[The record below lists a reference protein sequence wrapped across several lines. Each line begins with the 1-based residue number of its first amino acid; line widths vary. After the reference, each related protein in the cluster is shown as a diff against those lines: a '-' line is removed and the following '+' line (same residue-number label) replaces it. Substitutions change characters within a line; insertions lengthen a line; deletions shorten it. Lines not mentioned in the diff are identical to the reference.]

1 MSKQKGN
8 TKNISNRVVNT
19 NKKITSS
26 QRSYK
31 HWLYQWIFLL
41 ALSNLLPNLLVAGV
55 RLNNE
60 KRLIDKLRKTYPQKF
75 GRPLVNL
82 TGPVVITLR
91 SQLIQI
97 VKVDPNSQVLVTNVW
112 NNFNWK
118 DPYLSWEPK
127 DYNNLKTIRLP
138 ASFAFE
144 IDIKLLNNADERL
157 DYQREALLV
166 IYSTGDIQWI
176 PRSIFSSTCH
186 IDLKRFP
193 FDRQNCSI
201 SFGSWA
207 YDDSLIDLDFY
218 YNNTPI
224 DLSDYESSKEWQ
236 IQTQFLYGMKTIREQ
251 DNKNYTVL
259 TYYVVMNRNPGFYTY
274 LLIMPC
280 VLLAILTMVVFWLPP
295 ETPSKIILGM
305 NIFTAFFLLLLLLA
319 ELVPTSTNEVPYIGI
334 YFCLNMVMI
343 ALSSFLCTIVVHVYF
358 RAETFCRMPPIL
370 KKIFLEW
377 LARIYFMQPPKS
389 NQSVTERTLLNSGLM
404 HGGKNVQNADK
415 FEKFEL
421 LKERFKNYR
430 ENVLKIGFDNLLKT
444 HPAIASSCTNV
455 NNNGSNANVFL
466 SDNSSPTSSL
476 NNQNLHKQTCCCSY
490 CAYCTQQQTILTEI
504 AYLNNL
510 EHDIKEIRD
519 YLRDTRK
526 KLENKELKVKLAAD
540 WKQTALVLDRTFF
553 FIYLFITIITLIV
566 MFPTELNMVN
576 KNKMQMKSSG
586 AVSTDALV
594 STTTAAASING
605 YQERNSSGFLF
616 F

>member
-1 MSKQKGN
+1 MQLN
-8 TKNISNRVVNT
+8 TDISTHGVSITVKRLLWQCISLSIIISELGVVFGYA
-19 NKKITSS
+19 TS
-26 QRSYK
+26 
-31 HWLYQWIFLL
+31 
-41 ALSNLLPNLLVAGV
+41 GT

-60 KRLIDKLRKTYPQKF
+60 KKLIDKLQKTYPQKF

-82 TGPVVITLR
+82 TGPVVISLR

-118 DPYLSWEPK
+118 DPYLSWDPK
-127 DYNNLKTIRLP
+127 DYNDLKTIRLP

-144 IDIKLLNNADERL
+144 IDIKLMNNADERL
-157 DYQREALLV
+157 EYKREALLV
-166 IYSTGDIQWI
+166 IYSSGDIQWI

-186 IDLKRFP
+186 IDLKYFP

-201 SFGSWA
+201 SFGSWSF
-207 YDDSLIDLDFY
+207 DNTLIDLEFY
-218 YNNTPI
+218 DNESKI

-236 IQTQFLYGMKTIREQ
+236 IQNNVLFGTKTNRVE

-259 TYYVVMNRNPGFYTY
+259 TYYLIMNRNPGFYLY

-358 RAETFCRMPPIL
+358 RADTFCRMPPIL

-377 LARIYFMQPPKS
+377 LARIYFMQPSKS

-421 LKERFKNYR
+421 LKERFKSYR

-444 HPAIASSCTNV
+444 HPAIASSCTNM
-455 NNNGSNANVFL
+455 NNSNMNIFL
-466 SDNSSPTSSL
+466 SENSSPTSSL
-476 NNQNLHKQTCCCSY
+476 NNNPQNNLHKQTCCCSY

-510 EHDIKEIRD
+510 EHDIKEIRN

-553 FIYLFITIITLIV
+553 FIYLFITVVTIMIMNPSNIDLSK
-566 MFPTELNMVN
+566 PTPHSILSTVSNT
-576 KNKMQMKSSG
+576 
-586 AVSTDALV
+586 VSTA
-594 STTTAAASING
+594 TAATLKS